1 MLSKL
6 SSFSSLLNRS
16 ASMFHCLLGSIPAL
30 VMALAGFS
38 APVSAWQL
46 SDRQAY
52 NNKMALLSVIL
63 EGAKQRAVETDDLET
78 LCLVMSIGNDVTE
91 LYLQEQTSDQQIRQ
105 RLHGMRDDFSACV
118 GLLDSSR

>member
-1 MLSKL
+1 
-6 SSFSSLLNRS
+6 
-16 ASMFHCLLGSIPAL
+16 MFHRLLGCIPAL
-30 VMALAGFS
+30 VMTLAYVS
-38 APVSAWQL
+38 APVSAWQQ

-63 EGAKQRAVETDDLET
+63 EGAKQRAVETNDLET

-91 LYLQEQTSDQQIRQ
+91 LYLQEQRSDQQIRH
-105 RLHGMRDDFSACV
+105 RFDGMRDDFSACI

>member
-1 MLSKL
+1 
-6 SSFSSLLNRS
+6 
-16 ASMFHCLLGSIPAL
+16 MFHCLLGSIPAL
-30 VMALAGFS
+30 VMALACFS

-105 RLHGMRDDFSACV
+105 RFHGMRDDFSACI
-118 GLLDSSR
+118 GLLDSGR

>member
-1 MLSKL
+1 
-6 SSFSSLLNRS
+6 
-16 ASMFHCLLGSIPAL
+16 MFHCLLGSIPAL
-30 VMALAGFS
+30 VMALACFS

-63 EGAKQRAVETDDLET
+63 EGAKQRAVETDDLQT

-91 LYLQEQTSDQQIRQ
+91 LYLQEQTGDQQIRQ
-105 RLHGMRDDFSACV
+105 RFHGMRDDFSACI